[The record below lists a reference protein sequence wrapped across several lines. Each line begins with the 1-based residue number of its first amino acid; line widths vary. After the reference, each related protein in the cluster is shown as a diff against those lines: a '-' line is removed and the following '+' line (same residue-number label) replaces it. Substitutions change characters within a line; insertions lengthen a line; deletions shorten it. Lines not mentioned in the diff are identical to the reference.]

1 MKKNNRLLA
10 VLSADHSLGVFVA
23 IEKTDSPEKI
33 MVKAHT
39 CPKCETTAT
48 LNNMDSP
55 ACPVCAT
62 DMIPVPNS
70 DTLEIDPKKDLKDY
84 PVIAC
89 CDSCSAE
96 IHGDKKLMT
105 KAANAGINCYVCSNP
120 MVIIAADD
128 EDTGEDDENL
138 DDVEAPGG
146 EDDANVVEDESEDET
161 DDETDDDSEHETE
174 TMAGD
179 DEDSDS
185 DEADFSDVDTD
196 EDMSEDDNEP
206 VSDEDDV
213 SNESE
218 SDEDESDNED
228 SEETA
233 SEKVDETEGKKPE
246 VKVDGKIKAEEKPA
260 LTIAASAI
268 NQAIRVGA
276 EIELLASTLE
286 DNGIRYH
293 LFGNGNHLA
302 AADKARASKS
312 VAEIFNDQKV
322 FRESFM
328 ASIAAE
334 NADIDA
340 TLNNFG
346 FEKTNIDIPVDIA
359 TKEHID
365 NEVAKKTVAFNVSK
379 EEIKNRFS
387 RALSTAALGI
397 RKGMFGVESPLRTKL
412 VKVLSENGIRGA
424 DRIADELIK
433 ETTAD
438 ELKLQLSKADELVN
452 KSDDALGEIASV
464 AETAAFMSTASAIEE
479 SKPTTPRLFVPRETT
494 AASMK
499 SPELPTASRAARTLL
514 HRNRNR
520 G

>member
-10 VLSADHSLGVFVA
+10 VLSADNSLGVFVA
-23 IEKTDSPEKI
+23 IDKADSPEKI

-48 LNNMDSP
+48 LNDMDSP

-62 DMIPVPNS
+62 DMVPVS
-70 DTLEIDPKKDLKDY
+70 GSETLEIDPSKDLKNY
-84 PVIAC
+84 PVIAS
-89 CDSCSAE
+89 CDNCSAE
-96 IHGDKKLMT
+96 IHGDKKLMI
-105 KAANAGINCYVCSNP
+105 KAGNAGINCYVCSMP
-120 MVIIAADD
+120 MNIIAADD
-128 EDTGEDDENL
+128 EDMGEDDENL

-161 DDETDDDSEHETE
+161 GEDDSDME
-174 TMAGD
+174 MSAGD

-185 DEADFSDVDTD
+185 DESDFSDVDSD
-196 EDMSEDDNEP
+196 EDESDENEP

-213 SNESE
+213 TDESE
-218 SDEDESDNED
+218 SDEDESDDEG

-233 SEKVDETEGKKPE
+233 SEKTAKKP
-246 VKVDGKIKAEEKPA
+246 EEKPA

-268 NQAIRVGA
+268 NQAIRDEA
-276 EIELLASTLE
+276 EIELVASTLE
-286 DNGIRYH
+286 NNETRWHI
-293 LFGNGNHLA
+293 FGNGKHVA
-302 AADKARASKS
+302 SADKSRASKS

-334 NADIDA
+334 NADIDN

-365 NEVAKKTVAFNVSK
+365 NEVAKKTVAFNASK
-379 EEIKNRFS
+379 EEIKDRFS
-387 RALSTAALGI
+387 RALSVAAIGI

-438 ELKLQLSKADELVN
+438 ELKLQLAKADELVN

-464 AETAAFMSTASAIEE
+464 AETAAFMSTASVIEDT
-479 SKPTTPRLFVPRETT
+479 KPNPRLFVPREATV
-494 AASMK
+494 ASTK
-499 SPELPTASRAARTLL
+499 PTELPTASRAARTLL
-514 HRNRNR
+514 RRKR
-520 G
+520 

>member
-62 DMIPVPNS
+62 DMVPVPNS
-70 DTLEIDPKKDLKDY
+70 NTLEIDPKKDLKDY

-120 MVIIAADD
+120 MVIMAADD

-146 EDDANVVEDESEDET
+146 EDDANVMEDESE
-161 DDETDDDSEHETE
+161 DETDDDSEHETE
-174 TMAGD
+174 TMPGD

-213 SNESE
+213 TDESE
-218 SDEDESDNED
+218 SDEDESDDEG

-233 SEKVDETEGKKPE
+233 SIKAAKKVEIAGNIEGKKL
-246 VKVDGKIKAEEKPA
+246 EEKPA

-302 AADKARASKS
+302 SADKSRASKS

-334 NADIDA
+334 NADVDA

-464 AETAAFMSTASAIEE
+464 AETAAFMSTASVTEE